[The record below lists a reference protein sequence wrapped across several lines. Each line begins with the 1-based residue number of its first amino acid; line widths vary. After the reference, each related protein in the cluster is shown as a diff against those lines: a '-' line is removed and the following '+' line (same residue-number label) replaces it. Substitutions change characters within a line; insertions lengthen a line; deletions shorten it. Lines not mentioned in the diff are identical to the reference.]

1 DIPTLN
7 IIIPCTPVSRWL
19 KSFTFWAGPSRVID
33 LCEHLHG
40 ISSYC
45 LRFPG
50 NIGSKSHGVV
60 LLWSPMLESEPQE
73 CITESKK
80 STKWREKGKGKKKKK
95 RERVCRSTDRPSYP
109 PFLNG

>member
-1 DIPTLN
+1 MY
-7 IIIPCTPVSRWL
+7 SGHWL

-50 NIGSKSHGVV
+50 NIGLKSHGYL
-60 LLWSPMLESEPQE
+60 LLWSPMLESKPKE

-80 STKWREKGKGKKKKK
+80 EYEVERKREKERKRK
-95 RERVCRSTDRPSYP
+95 RENVCVDQPIVHHIPR
-109 PFLNG
+109 F

>member
-1 DIPTLN
+1 MY
-7 IIIPCTPVSRWL
+7 SGHWL

-33 LCEHLHG
+33 LCEHLHD

-60 LLWSPMLESEPQE
+60 LTSLESDVRIQTKRMYHR
-73 CITESKK
+73 IKK
-80 STKWREKGKGKKKKK
+80 KEYEVERKREKERKRK
-95 RERVCRSTDRPSYP
+95 RENVCVDQPIVHHIPR
-109 PFLNG
+109 F